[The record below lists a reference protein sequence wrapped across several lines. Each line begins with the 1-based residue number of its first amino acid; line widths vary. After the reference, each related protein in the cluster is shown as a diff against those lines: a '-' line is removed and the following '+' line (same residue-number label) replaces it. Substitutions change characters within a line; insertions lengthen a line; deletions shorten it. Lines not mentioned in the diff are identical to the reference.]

1 MPPFTENPFLR
12 LLNSNVAQL
21 RVVGVGAA
29 EIRAVETSS
38 SPPGRAPHPRS
49 GVAFPSSAPSS
60 APPPQAS
67 EAQGERGMMNLSAG
81 LHRALT
87 QPRATERSVGDS
99 ADLFQTLLIFGGSK
113 GTRVISS

>member
-29 EIRAVETSS
+29 EIRAVETS
-38 SPPGRAPHPRS
+38 PPQRRCFSLQCPLFR
-49 GVAFPSSAPSS
+49 

>member
-1 MPPFTENPFLR
+1 MLLSSVWWVLGLQKSELWKRQVLHRAEPPTPAAA
-12 LLNSNVAQL
+12 LLF
-21 RVVGVGAA
+21 
-29 EIRAVETSS
+29 
-38 SPPGRAPHPRS
+38 PPVPPLPR
-49 GVAFPSSAPSS
+49 
-60 APPPQAS
+60 PPPQAS